1 MRPESNV
8 ISETEKGNFEHSLIR
23 FPPTVAKSTNA
34 TQQRVQKAPL
44 SGYWKLNV

>member
-23 FPPTVAKSTNA
+23 FPPMVAESINSTQPG
-34 TQQRVQKAPL
+34 T
-44 SGYWKLNV
+44 